1 MIPLRR
7 HIGRAFKV
15 YGARITACSTSATEG
30 NAGGEPCPCGSLN
43 RVTTVTATPANR
55 LHQDASGVVSL
66 GINNIRAGASRLF
79 IIETDGYIS
88 SSSAIA
94 SIARDRNANE
104 GAA

>member
-1 MIPLRR
+1 
-7 HIGRAFKV
+7 
-15 YGARITACSTSATEG
+15 
-30 NAGGEPCPCGSLN
+30 
-43 RVTTVTATPANR
+43 
-55 LHQDASGVVSL
+55 VVSL